1 MLVDHYDIIIK
12 VQFFPERW
20 LKMRVIMIEK
30 VKGPVLGKL
39 RKIQLIEADLQI
51 TMRIVVNVRNKG
63 NIESDDRVFNINYVS
78 RPRCSIKDA
87 ILEKRLVFENGLVI
101 VKHIIYDMTDLK
113 ACYDRK
119 LSKIGSIVQE
129 TLGVET
135 KPIQLMTK
143 ILPIMDHL

>member
-1 MLVDHYDIIIK
+1 
-12 VQFFPERW
+12 
-20 LKMRVIMIEK
+20 MIEK
-30 VKGPVLGKL
+30 GKGRVLGKL

-51 TMRIVVNVRNKG
+51 TMRIVINVRDKWNL
-63 NIESDDRVFNINYVS
+63 ESDDRVFNINYGS
-78 RPRCSIKDA
+78 RPGCSIEDA
-87 ILEKRLVFENGLVI
+87 ILEKRLVFDNSLVI
-101 VKHIIYDMTDLK
+101 VNHTTYEMTDLK

-135 KPIQLMTK
+135 KPIQLITK